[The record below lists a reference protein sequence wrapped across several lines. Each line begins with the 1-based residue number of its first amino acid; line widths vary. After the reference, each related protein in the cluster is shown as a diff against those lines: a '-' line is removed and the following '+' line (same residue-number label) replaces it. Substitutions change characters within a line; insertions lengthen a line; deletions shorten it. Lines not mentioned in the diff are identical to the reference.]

1 MTDNQALLASMEN
14 NTLIIIFIGIVTAFL
29 VLLYKERNNKP
40 KKCIVDLED
49 LKEFNLSKDELVQ
62 ILMRFS
68 KSATL
73 LYRLRSWYTPTQ
85 IQHIIKEWVN
95 DRILNDKTKN

>member
-1 MTDNQALLASMEN
+1 M
-14 NTLIIIFIGIVTAFL
+14 
-29 VLLYKERNNKP
+29 R
-40 KKCIVDLED
+40 
-49 LKEFNLSKDELVQ
+49 LVQ

-95 DRILNDKTKN
+95 DRILNDKTKKLNKWNIKS

>member
-29 VLLYKERNNKP
+29 VLLYKENNKP

-49 LKEFNLSKDELVQ
+49 LKEFNLSKDEACTNTNE
-62 ILMRFS
+62 I
-68 KSATL
+68 
-73 LYRLRSWYTPTQ
+73 
-85 IQHIIKEWVN
+85 
-95 DRILNDKTKN
+95 